1 MPSFVFCTEK
11 NHRVMLYIRRILEGL
26 CAYCPQSPPTLYR
39 ITRSA
44 PKRSL
49 VAVCAVLL
57 RLLQSWVSR
66 AALLQDPLLGRRPG
80 SSIGSASVL
89 YF

>member
-26 CAYCPQSPPTLYR
+26 CAYCPQSPPAFQR

-44 PKRSL
+44 SKRSL

-57 RLLQSWVSR
+57 RLLQPWVSGPR
-66 AALLQDPLLGRRPG
+66 SCRDPLLGRGPG